1 METGQSA
8 QWVAV
13 VPVKGNP
20 GAKSRLGDRPDRPRL
35 ADAFALDTVAAVL
48 AAPRVGRVLVV
59 TADDALAARLAALG
73 AEIVPEAAVPATE
86 PAAGE
91 GSGESAR
98 SPGDPMNAAIRQG
111 LTAARTR
118 FPRAN
123 LLVLTGDLP
132 ALTPADVEQ
141 ALALAAGH
149 ERSMVPDAA
158 GTGTTTLLALAGVPV
173 EPRFGPGSRAAH
185 EAAGH
190 VPLEIRP
197 AAGIRSDV
205 DTAADLLV
213 AERLGL
219 GVHTR
224 PLVADHSAAPTLR

>member
-1 METGQSA
+1 MESGQSA

-73 AEIVPEAAVPATE
+73 AEIVPEAALPEAALTVEALTVEALPVEARPAEE
-86 PAAGE
+86 PTAGA
-91 GSGESAR
+91 GTGASAR
-98 SPGDPMNAAIRQG
+98 SPGGAMNAAIRQG
-111 LTAARTR
+111 LAVARTR

-132 ALTPADVEQ
+132 ALTPAEVEH
-141 ALALAAGH
+141 A
-149 ERSMVPDAA
+149 
-158 GTGTTTLLALAGVPV
+158 LALAGVPV

-190 VPLEIRP
+190 VPLEIPP

-224 PLVADHSAAPTLR
+224 PLVAGHSAAPTLR